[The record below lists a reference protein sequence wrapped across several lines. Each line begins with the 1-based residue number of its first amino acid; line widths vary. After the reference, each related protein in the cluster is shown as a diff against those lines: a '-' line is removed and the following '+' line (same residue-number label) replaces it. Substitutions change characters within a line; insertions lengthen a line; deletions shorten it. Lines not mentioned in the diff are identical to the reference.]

1 MEIFGDII
9 HRGGEKITP
18 SEVDD
23 ALTAHPDIA
32 AAITFPVPH
41 ATLGQDVAAAV
52 VPVKGAVL
60 SDEIVAR
67 YLRGKLA
74 LFKVPRR
81 ILIVDEIPVGHTG
94 KFERR
99 NLAAAFGLTTPSP
112 VARMEAAGDRLATPL
127 EAKLQR
133 LWADVLRLDHVGLD
147 EDFFMLG
154 GDSLQAVELFL
165 RIEKELGRRLPR
177 STLFRDGTVARMAE
191 RIEEGVPSSCLVPI
205 QPRGDRPP
213 FFCVHDGNG
222 QVLNYRD
229 LARLVGKA
237 QPFYGIQCRGLDG
250 EEEPFTNIDDMAACY
265 VQEIKKVQPEGPYY
279 IGGYSFG
286 GRVAYVMAQQL
297 HAAGEEVA
305 FLGLFDVYSRAGQQ
319 TVAFGD
325 WLRHHWNRLR
335 ALPPRELPGYLA
347 LRVSNLVETIYMKL
361 RLKSYSAAWRFFKS
375 RGKPLPRFLYLPV
388 PANDMIRRG
397 YRARPYDGDATLFKA
412 ELYAWAHA
420 DQHEGW
426 HKLIRGRLDIRPI
439 SGRHYEI
446 VKPPHVQILA
456 RELSDALR
464 KAQAA
469 QAAQAARAK
478 ADGLSLKVS

>member
-74 LFKVPRR
+74 PFKVPRR

-469 QAAQAARAK
+469 QAARAK